1 MESSQSCKD
10 VGSYFERIRALGER
24 GEYAKRRK
32 HAKNQ
37 RVIIQGVGG
46 QTMSDVKWIKIV
58 TDVFDDEKILLIEQ
72 LPEGD
77 SIIVIWFKLLCL
89 AGKQNNSGV
98 FQMAN
103 GIAYTDK
110 MLASIFR
117 RKESTVQLA
126 LATFEQFGMVE
137 IIDGTVTI
145 PNWGKH
151 QSIEQIEARR
161 EYQREY
167 MKEYREKQKQL
178 VDSKS
183 LRKCLRDDL
192 CKQDVNPIDKI
203 RTEEIREDKKRKE
216 KKDKKYRYGEFE
228 NVKLTIEEYE
238 KIIEKYPKKYKEM
251 IDNLSMYIE
260 SKGDKYKSH
269 YATILAWDRR
279 KQTEKPKS
287 KSFEELD
294 F

>member
-1 MESSQSCKD
+1 
-10 VGSYFERIRALGER
+10 
-24 GEYAKRRK
+24 
-32 HAKNQ
+32 
-37 RVIIQGVGG
+37 
-46 QTMSDVKWIKIV
+46 MSDVKWIKIL

-151 QSIEQIEARR
+151 QSIERIEARR

-183 LRKCLRDDL
+183 LRKCLRNDL
-192 CKQDVNPIDKI
+192 CKQDVNPIEKI
-203 RTEEIREDKKRKE
+203 RTEEIREDKIRKE
-216 KKDKKYRYGEFE
+216 KKEKKHLYGEFE

-238 KIIEKYPKKYKEM
+238 KIIEKFPHDYQDRIE
-251 IDNLSMYIE
+251 DLSIYMD
-260 SKGDKYKSH
+260 SKGKTYKNH
-269 YATILAWDRR
+269 YATILNWSRME
-279 KQTEKPKS
+279 EKGKRSSNPFKEVYLQ
-287 KSFEELD
+287 EEKNEQKRNSLLNGGNQNSLPRILPPVE
-294 F
+294 